1 MSFLPNPETVL
12 MHFYQWVGCPSQ
24 ASAIKQRFISHDM
37 QLVKYQ
43 DFFQKLLDGFAEQFE
58 WETEQAEIFQFYFL
72 QFAHQLDGFNQ
83 KIHSYR
89 ANEQQVNWEVLARFH
104 LPQLGRWCA
113 LLMNDEAL
121 STDWVELL
129 PQYDAQKQ
137 GLVLPITSAMNW
149 LLAHYGDSIDALAN
163 DRCEQF
169 PYQHFKEKESVLRT
183 LHHWKAGKLPDA
195 TTIREYFPD
204 EWQLT
209 FQSDNPPTM
218 RQIRQRFLLARLIQA
233 AFQKAHAYFSPNSDI
248 TSSDL
253 HENKAWQLVYI
264 GKYIFDLTVFSRQKF
279 ANEHRAD
286 QWFDEQLGDY
296 GKAVFASVLTSND
309 NDELM
314 GLIKSQFSKLPENFA
329 NTTDNVQSLTR
340 YLMTLNGDEPLLDF
354 FHTDPQTNQV
364 NMGQQRISVY
374 QQYKRDGKI
383 YLAVCLALH
392 PMLAKA
398 LGIFRQPEQVI
409 ADCHNLTVIK
419 GLLDSGLFLHNK
431 KISRLLIE
439 RAEQL
444 SQTPDDELFTIKAR
458 LHRYLYT
465 DQRRNDKHAEKQ
477 VKQLLEHALQ
487 HPCAPF
493 SQAQLLNYQARD
505 ALSRNDFVAAK
516 QFYRQALEVSK
527 TGCYGDWRGRVGLDL
542 LALETFDRKL
552 VLNNHETYYRDML
565 AGGVF
570 DCFMKVDLPDSLE
583 DTVDELLLQNN
594 HWETLY
600 QPYYG
605 IENKSIKMDKENA
618 TIIQTFFKLISDE
631 PFNEQKVIDWIVQH
645 QKILAKSLPNVEG
658 GNLLMMLLKLINQ
671 LQNHHDMGK
680 QQDIS
685 KMIFKMRRAVL
696 LLVKYAPES
705 LNNRDFK
712 QQNPLIFPSEWA
724 DYELIKLMLEQGSRP
739 DTLDYHGMTPLHAII
754 KTHSQACLDLMLAV
768 NPDLTVKTADGQTLL
783 HTAAKFGNVYAVE
796 ILLKRQPELQNMR
809 DSLDDTPLEQAK
821 RVLVNSDY
829 WLYVTSVIK
838 KSLPQHN
845 WQFIIDKLS

>member
-12 MHFYQWVGCPSQ
+12 LHFYQWAGCPSQ

-37 QLVKYQ
+37 QLVKYK
-43 DFFQKLLDGFAEQFE
+43 DFFEKLLAGFTEQFE

-89 ANEQQVNWEVLARFH
+89 ANEQQVNWEVLVRFH

-113 LLMNDEAL
+113 LLMNDEQL
-121 STDWVELL
+121 SMELIELL
-129 PQYDAQKQ
+129 PKYDTQKQ
-137 GLVLPITSAMNW
+137 CLVMPVASAMNW
-149 LLAHYGDSIDALAN
+149 LLEHYGDSIDALAS

-169 PYQHFKEKESVLRT
+169 PHQHFKEKESVLRT

-195 TTIREYFPD
+195 ATIREYFPD

-209 FQSDNPPTM
+209 FQSDNPPIM
-218 RQIRQRFLLARLIQA
+218 RQIRQRFLIARLIQA
-233 AFQKAHAYFSPNSDI
+233 AFQKAHTYFSPDSDI

-264 GKYIFDLTVFSRQKF
+264 GKYIFDLTLFSRQKF
-279 ANEHRAD
+279 TDERRAN
-286 QWFDEQLGDY
+286 QWFDEQLGEY

-309 NDELM
+309 NDEIMELT
-314 GLIKSQFSKLPENFA
+314 KFRFPNLPDNFA
-329 NTTDNVQSLTR
+329 NKTESTELLQR
-340 YLMTLNGDEPLLDF
+340 YLFTLNGDEPLLDF
-354 FHTDPQTNQV
+354 FHIDPQTNQTV
-364 NMGQQRISVY
+364 QQPRLLVY
-374 QQYKRDGKI
+374 HQYKNNGNEFLSI
-383 YLAVCLALH
+383 
-392 PMLAKA
+392 AKA

-409 ADCHNLTVIK
+409 ADCTNLVAIK
-419 GLLDSGLFLHNK
+419 GLLDSGLFLNHK
-431 KISRLLIE
+431 RISRLLIE

-444 SQTPDDELFTIKAR
+444 SQTPDDELFTITAR

-465 DQRRNDKHAEKQ
+465 DQRRNDKYAEQ
-477 VKQLLEHALQ
+477 RVKQLLEQAVQ
-487 HPCAPF
+487 HPCAQF

-505 ALSRNDFVAAK
+505 ALSRNNFKAAK

-552 VLNNHETYYRDML
+552 VPNNHETYYRDML

-570 DCFMKVDLPDSLE
+570 NCFMKVDLPDSLE
-583 DTVDELLLQNN
+583 DTVDELLIQNN
-594 HWETLY
+594 HWKTLY

-605 IENKSIKMDKENA
+605 FENQSIKMDKDNA
-618 TIIQTFFKLISDE
+618 PIIQTFFKLISDE
-631 PFNEQKVIDWIVQH
+631 AFNEQKTIDWIVQH
-645 QKILAKSLPNVEG
+645 KKILAKPMPSVEG
-658 GNLLMMLLKLINQ
+658 GNPLMMLLKLISQ
-671 LQNHHDMGK
+671 LQNHHDVSK

-685 KMIFKMRRAVL
+685 KMIFTMRRAVL

-724 DYELIKLMLEQGSRP
+724 DYELIDLMLQQGARP

-783 HTAAKFGNVYAVE
+783 HTAAKFGNLYAVE
-796 ILLKRQPELQNMR
+796 MLLKRQPELKNMC
-809 DSLDDTPLEQAK
+809 DTNDDIALEQAK
-821 RVLVNSDY
+821 RVLLNSDY
-829 WLYVTSVIK
+829 WLYVTSAIR
-838 KSLPQHN
+838 KSLPQHH
-845 WQFIIDKLS
+845 WQSIINKLS

>member
-12 MHFYQWVGCPSQ
+12 LHFYQWAGCPSQ
-24 ASAIKQRFISHDM
+24 ASTIKQRFISHDM
-37 QLVKYQ
+37 QLVKYK
-43 DFFQKLLDGFAEQFE
+43 DFFEKLLAGFTEQFE

-83 KIHSYR
+83 KIYSYR

-113 LLMNDEAL
+113 LLMNNEEL
-121 STDWVELL
+121 SMDWVELL
-129 PQYDAQKQ
+129 PKYDTQKQ
-137 GLVLPITSAMNW
+137 CLIMPVVSAMNW
-149 LLAHYGDSIDALAN
+149 LLEHYGDSIDALAS

-169 PYQHFKEKESVLRT
+169 PHQHFKEKESVLRT

-204 EWQLT
+204 KWQLP

-218 RQIRQRFLLARLIQA
+218 RQIRQRFLMARLIQA
-233 AFQKAHAYFSPNSDI
+233 AFQKAHTYFSPDYDM

-264 GKYIFDLTVFSRQKF
+264 GKYIFDLTLFSRQKF
-279 ANEHRAD
+279 TDERRAN
-286 QWFDEQLGDY
+286 QWFDEQLGEY
-296 GKAVFASVLTSND
+296 GKAVFASVLTSNVD
-309 NDELM
+309 DK
-314 GLIKSQFSKLPENFA
+314 KSQFANLPDNFA
-329 NTTDNVQSLTR
+329 NKTESTESLQR
-340 YLMTLNGDEPLLDF
+340 YLLTLNGDEPLLDF
-354 FHTDPQTNQV
+354 FHIDPQTNQTI
-364 NMGQQRISVY
+364 QQPRLSVY
-374 QQYKRDGKI
+374 HQYKNDGNEFLSI
-383 YLAVCLALH
+383 AFELNANI
-392 PMLAKA
+392 AKT

-409 ADCHNLTVIK
+409 ADCDNLVVIK
-419 GLLDSGLFLHNK
+419 GLLVGSLFLHNK

-465 DQRRNDKHAEKQ
+465 DQRRNDKYAEQ
-477 VKQLLEHALQ
+477 RVKQLLEQAVQ
-487 HPCAPF
+487 HPCVQFA
-493 SQAQLLNYQARD
+493 QAQILNYQARD
-505 ALSRNDFVAAK
+505 ALSRNDFKAAK

-552 VLNNHETYYRDML
+552 VPNNHETYYRDML

-570 DCFMKVDLPDSLE
+570 DCFIKVDLPDSLE
-583 DTVDELLLQNN
+583 DTVDELLLQDN
-594 HWETLY
+594 HWETMY

-605 IENKSIKMDKENA
+605 FENQSIKVDKNNA
-618 TIIQTFFKLISDE
+618 MIIQTFFKLIDDE
-631 PFNEQKVIDWIVQH
+631 PFNEQQTIDWIIQH
-645 QKILAKSLPNVEG
+645 QKVLAKPMPTVEG
-658 GNLLMMLLKLINQ
+658 GNPLMMLLKLISQ
-671 LQNHHDMGK
+671 LQKHHDIAN
-680 QQDIS
+680 QQEIG
-685 KMIFKMRRAVL
+685 KMIFAMRRTVL

-724 DYELIKLMLEQGSRP
+724 DYELIDLMLQQGARP

-754 KTHSQACLDLMLAV
+754 KTHSQSCLDLMLAV

-783 HTAAKFGNVYAVE
+783 HTAAKFGNLYAIE
-796 ILLKRQPELQNMR
+796 MLLKRQPELRNMR
-809 DSLDDTPLEQAK
+809 DFNDDTPLEQAK
-821 RVLVNSDY
+821 QVLVNSDY
-829 WLYVTSVIK
+829 WLYVTSAVK
-838 KSLPQHN
+838 KSLPQHH
-845 WQFIIDKLS
+845 WQSIVNKLS

>member
-12 MHFYQWVGCPSQ
+12 LHFYQWAGCPSQ
-24 ASAIKQRFISHDM
+24 ASVIKQRFISHDM
-37 QLVKYQ
+37 QLIKYK
-43 DFFQKLLDGFAEQFE
+43 DFFEKLLAGFTEQFE

-72 QFAHQLDGFNQ
+72 QFAHQLDEFNQ

-113 LLMNDEAL
+113 LLMNNEEF
-121 STDWVELL
+121 SMDWVELL
-129 PQYDAQKQ
+129 PKYDTQKQ
-137 GLVLPITSAMNW
+137 CLIMPIVSAMNW
-149 LLAHYGDSIDALAN
+149 LLEHYGDSIDALASN
-163 DRCEQF
+163 RCEQF
-169 PYQHFKEKESVLRT
+169 PHQHFKEKESVLRT

-204 EWQLT
+204 EWQLP

-218 RQIRQRFLLARLIQA
+218 RQIRQRFLMARLIQA
-233 AFQKAHAYFSPNSDI
+233 AFQKAHTYFSPDYDM

-264 GKYIFDLTVFSRQKF
+264 GKYIFDLTLFSRQKF
-279 ANEHRAD
+279 TDEHRAN
-286 QWFDEQLGDY
+286 QWFDEQLGEY
-296 GKAVFASVLTSND
+296 GKAVFASVLTSNVD
-309 NDELM
+309 DK
-314 GLIKSQFSKLPENFA
+314 KSQFANLPDNFA
-329 NTTDNVQSLTR
+329 NKTESTESLQR
-340 YLMTLNGDEPLLDF
+340 YLLTLNGDEPLLDF
-354 FHTDPQTNQV
+354 FHIDPQTNQTI
-364 NMGQQRISVY
+364 QQPRLSVY
-374 QQYKRDGKI
+374 HQYKNDGNEFLSI
-383 YLAVCLALH
+383 AFELNANI
-392 PMLAKA
+392 AKT

-409 ADCHNLTVIK
+409 ADCDNLVVIK
-419 GLLDSGLFLHNK
+419 GLLVGSLFLHNK

-465 DQRRNDKHAEKQ
+465 DQRRNDKYAEQ
-477 VKQLLEHALQ
+477 RVKQLLEQAVQ
-487 HPCAPF
+487 HPCVQFA
-493 SQAQLLNYQARD
+493 QAQILNYQARD
-505 ALSRNDFVAAK
+505 ALSRNDFKAAK

-527 TGCYGDWRGRVGLDL
+527 TGCYGDWRGRIGLDL

-552 VLNNHETYYRDML
+552 VPNNHETYYRDML

-570 DCFMKVDLPDSLE
+570 DGFMKVDLPNSLE
-583 DTVDELLLQNN
+583 DTVDELLLQDN
-594 HWETLY
+594 HWETMY

-605 IENKSIKMDKENA
+605 FENQIIKVDKNNA
-618 TIIQTFFKLISDE
+618 MIIQTFFKLIDDE
-631 PFNEQKVIDWIVQH
+631 PFNEQKTIDWIIQH
-645 QKILAKSLPNVEG
+645 QKILAQPIPSVEG
-658 GNLLMMLLKLINQ
+658 GNPLMMLLKMISQ
-671 LQNHHDMGK
+671 LRKHYDMSQK
-680 QQDIS
+680 QDIS
-685 KMIFKMRRAVL
+685 KIIFAMRRAVL

-724 DYELIKLMLEQGSRP
+724 DYELIELMLQQGARP

-796 ILLKRQPELQNMR
+796 MLLKRQPELRNRR
-809 DSLDDTPLEQAK
+809 DFNDDTPLEQAK
-821 RVLVNSDY
+821 RVLVNSNY
-829 WLYVTSVIK
+829 WLSVNNVIK
-838 KSLPQHN
+838 KSLPQHH
-845 WQFIIDKLS
+845 WQSIVNKLY

>member
-12 MHFYQWVGCPSQ
+12 LHFYQWAGCPSQ

-37 QLVKYQ
+37 QLVKYK
-43 DFFQKLLDGFAEQFE
+43 DFFEKLLAGFAEQFE

-113 LLMNDEAL
+113 LLMNDEQL
-121 STDWVELL
+121 SMELIELL
-129 PQYDAQKQ
+129 PKYDTQKQ
-137 GLVLPITSAMNW
+137 CLVMPVASAMNW
-149 LLAHYGDSIDALAN
+149 LLEHYGDSIDALAS
-163 DRCEQF
+163 DRCAQF

-204 EWQLT
+204 EWQLP

-218 RQIRQRFLLARLIQA
+218 RQIRQRFLMARLIQA
-233 AFQKAHAYFSPNSDI
+233 AFQKAHAYFSPDSDI

-264 GKYIFDLTVFSRQKF
+264 GKYIFDLTLFSRQKF
-279 ANEHRAD
+279 ADEHRAN

-309 NDELM
+309 EIKELT
-314 GLIKSQFSKLPENFA
+314 KFQFPNLPDNFA
-329 NTTDNVQSLTR
+329 NKTESTESLQR
-340 YLMTLNGDEPLLDF
+340 YLFTLNGDEPLLDF
-354 FHTDPQTNQV
+354 FHIDPQTNQTV
-364 NMGQQRISVY
+364 QQPRLLVY
-374 QQYKRDGKI
+374 RQYKNNGNEFLSIAFELNADI
-383 YLAVCLALH
+383 
-392 PMLAKA
+392 AKA

-409 ADCHNLTVIK
+409 ADCTNLVVIK
-419 GLLDSGLFLHNK
+419 GLLDSGLFLNHK
-431 KISRLLIE
+431 RISRLLIE

-444 SQTPDDELFTIKAR
+444 SQTSDDELFTIKAR

-465 DQRRNDKHAEKQ
+465 DQRRNDKYAEQ
-477 VKQLLEHALQ
+477 RVKQLLEQAVQ
-487 HPCAPF
+487 HPCAQF

-505 ALSRNDFVAAK
+505 ALSRNNFKAAK

-552 VLNNHETYYRDML
+552 VPNNHETYYRDML

-570 DCFMKVDLPDSLE
+570 DCFIKVDLPDSLE
-583 DTVDELLLQNN
+583 DTVDELLLQDN
-594 HWETLY
+594 HWETMY

-605 IENKSIKMDKENA
+605 FENQSIKVDKDND
-618 TIIQTFFKLISDE
+618 TIIQTFFKLTFDE
-631 PFNEQKVIDWIVQH
+631 PFNEQKAIDWIIKY
-645 QKILAKSLPNVEG
+645 QKILAKPAPTVEG
-658 GNLLMMLLKLINQ
+658 GNPLMVILKMIRQ
-671 LQNHHDMGK
+671 LQNYHDVGK

-724 DYELIKLMLEQGSRP
+724 DYELIDLMLQQGARP

-796 ILLKRQPELQNMR
+796 MLLKRQPELRNMR
-809 DSLDDTPLEQAK
+809 DFNDDTPLEQAK
-821 RVLVNSDY
+821 QVLVNSDY
-829 WLYVTSVIK
+829 WLYVTSAVK
-838 KSLPQHN
+838 KSLPQYH
-845 WQFIIDKLS
+845 WQSIVNKLS

>member
-12 MHFYQWVGCPSQ
+12 LHFYQWAGGLSQ
-24 ASAIKQRFISHDM
+24 ASVIKQRFISHDM

-43 DFFQKLLDGFAEQFE
+43 DFFKKLLDGFAEQFE
-58 WETEQAEIFQFYFL
+58 WETEQAAIFQFYFL

-113 LLMNDEAL
+113 LLMNDEEL
-121 STDWVELL
+121 SMDWVELL
-129 PQYDAQKQ
+129 PKYDTQKQ
-137 GLVLPITSAMNW
+137 CLMLPVTSAMNW
-149 LLAHYGDSIDALAN
+149 LLAHYGDSIDALAS

-204 EWQLT
+204 EWQLR
-209 FQSDNPPTM
+209 FQSDNLPTM

-264 GKYIFDLTVFSRQKF
+264 GKYIFDLTVFSCQKF
-279 ANEHRAD
+279 ADEHCAE
-286 QWFDEQLGDY
+286 QWFEEQLGDY
-296 GKAVFASVLTSND
+296 GKAVFASVLTSNS
-309 NDELM
+309 NDEIM
-314 GLIKSQFSKLPENFA
+314 ARVKSQFPNLPENFS
-329 NTTDNVQSLTR
+329 NKTDNVQSLTR

-354 FHTDPQTNQV
+354 FHIDPQTNQLIQ
-364 NMGQQRISVY
+364 QQRISIY
-374 QQYKRDGKI
+374 QQYKRDGKA
-383 YLAVCLALH
+383 YLTACLALN
-392 PMLAKA
+392 PITAKA
-398 LGIFRQPEQVI
+398 FGISPQPEKVI
-409 ADCHNLTVIK
+409 ADCDSLTVIK

-439 RAEQL
+439 RAEKL
-444 SQTPDDELFTIKAR
+444 SQAPDDVLFVIKAR

-465 DQRRNDKHAEKQ
+465 DQRRNDKHAAAS
-477 VKQLLEHALQ
+477 VKQLLEQALR
-487 HPCAPF
+487 HPCAQF

-505 ALSRNDFVAAK
+505 ALSRNDFAAAK
-516 QFYRQALEVSK
+516 QFYRQALDASK

-552 VLNNHETYYRDML
+552 VPNNHETYYRDML

-570 DCFMKVDLPDSLE
+570 NCFIKVDLPDSLE
-583 DTVDELLLQNN
+583 DTVEELLLQDN

-605 IENKSIKMDKENA
+605 FENQRIKMDKDNA

-631 PFNEQKVIDWIVQH
+631 PFIEQKAVDWILQH
-645 QKILAKSLPNVEG
+645 KKILAKSLPSVEG
-658 GNLLMMLLKLINQ
+658 GNPLMMLLKLISQ
-671 LQNHHDMGK
+671 LQKHHDIAN
-680 QQDIS
+680 QQEIG
-685 KMIFKMRRAVL
+685 KMIFAMRRAAL

-724 DYELIKLMLEQGSRP
+724 DYELIELMLQQGSRP
-739 DTLDYHGMTPLHAII
+739 DTLDYQGMTPLHAII

-768 NPDLTVKTADGQTLL
+768 NPDLTVKTTDGQTLL
-783 HTAAKFGNVYAVE
+783 HTAAKVGNLYAVE
-796 ILLKRQPELQNMR
+796 ILLKRQPELQNVR
-809 DSLDDTPLEQAK
+809 DCHDHTALEQAK
-821 RVLVNSDY
+821 RVLANSDY
-829 WLYVTSVIK
+829 WWSVTSSIQK
-838 KSLPQHN
+838 PLSQHH
-845 WQFIIDKLS
+845 WQLIIDKLS